1 MFKRKKMLCVM
12 LLLCIFVSSMVG
24 CAGNE
29 TAAND
34 SEPTKNIS
42 TKIADFVRNNP
53 AKKETP
59 STETSEGSGAEL
71 TEDIDMNVVLFVNQG
86 WDDENDTK
94 IPDAEYPLSGKD
106 AEMIVDLFY
115 SHEKEVLDSPLCSVE
130 TIRFQ
135 IGEDYLGT
143 SMDSLHVLSG
153 IVQGELVAIHLSE
166 DECEALRKIISP
178 YTQNIP

>member
-1 MFKRKKMLCVM
+1 MFRRKKMLGAL
-12 LLLCIFVSSMVG
+12 LLLCAFVGSMTG
-24 CAGNE
+24 CARNAAAAYRGNL
-29 TAAND
+29 AMPDN
-34 SEPTKNIS
+34 
-42 TKIADFVRNNP
+42 
-53 AKKETP
+53 
-59 STETSEGSGAEL
+59 SGAEL
-71 TEDIDMNVVLFVNQG
+71 KEDVDIKVVLLVNQG

-166 DECEALRKIISP
+166 DECEALRKSISP